1 MKTSTLMTYAAIA
14 GAAYLL
20 KKKSD
25 EDRPVKRNPASI
37 VYKDGDP
44 EAGEIGLS
52 S

>member
-1 MKTSTLMTYAAIA
+1 MKTSTLITYAAIA

-25 EDRPVKRNPASI
+25 DERPVKRNPDLIA
-37 VYKDGDP
+37 YKDGDP